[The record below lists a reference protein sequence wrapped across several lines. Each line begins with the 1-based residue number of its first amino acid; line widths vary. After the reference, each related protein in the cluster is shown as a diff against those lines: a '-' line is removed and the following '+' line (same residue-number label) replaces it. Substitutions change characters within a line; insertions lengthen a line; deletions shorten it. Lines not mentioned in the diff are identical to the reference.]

1 MNATTIC
8 VLRKL
13 VAQMMPTATKGWPT
27 FVTSKVPLTPNVCTV
42 TMEIVS
48 QDVWMIQ
55 TARALI
61 LAKITS
67 VKLLLEKFSSSRS
80 QSKLRAVMGAQPR
93 VLLLFSK
100 ENQSQA
106 FPVEFHAPQPPWIML
121 GLLSL
126 DLVGAVGLMEH

>member
-1 MNATTIC
+1 
-8 VLRKL
+8 
-13 VAQMMPTATKGWPT
+13 MMPTATRGCQT
-27 FVTSKVPLTPNVCTV
+27 FGTSKVPLTPNVCTG

-55 TARALI
+55 TVQALT

-67 VKLLLEKFSSSRS
+67 VKLPLEKFSLSRS

-93 VLLLFSK
+93 VLLLFSR

-106 FPVEFHAPQPPWIML
+106 FPVEFHAPQPPWIMP

-126 DLVGAVGLMEH
+126 DLVEAVGLMEH